1 MALKLILGGS
11 GYGKSHRMYEDLIRE
26 SMAHSELNYII
37 IVPEQYTMQV
47 QKKVVMMHP
56 LGGLLNVDVVSFGRL
71 AYKVFSELHMKEA
84 LVLEDIGKSMVLR
97 KVIASMASELT
108 VFKGNIRKQGFVGE
122 MKSTVSELLQ
132 YHITPEQLKTLSV
145 SLKNRPMLS
154 GKLHDI
160 GCIYEAFKKDIEQRY
175 ITTEEILDRFT
186 AVASQSEILK
196 NSVLYLDEFT
206 GFTPSQYKLI
216 AELLK
221 VSRHMQIALTVD
233 PREKLYEPGAPFRL
247 FYLTKDT
254 IYKLEKLC
262 AREHIEREKD
272 IILKEAERFRKNSEL
287 GFMEKNI
294 YRSFTGKTYKEPLKA
309 IRLRAARNPS
319 DEMRAAARTMLSL
332 CRQGV
337 RFREMAVITG
347 DLTVYGHVI
356 EQGLKQAGIPYF
368 IDSKK
373 SVLSNCL
380 VEMIRAL
387 LEVIGQD
394 FNYESIFRY
403 LKTDMTPVS
412 AGETDIL
419 ENYILAAGIRGF
431 SRWQKPF
438 ERPYRG
444 MAQGELELVN
454 QIREKVMAWLLPVK
468 EAFSSSDK
476 KAGSYARI
484 LLEFLECRNMQ
495 ERIDERCRW
504 FEAGNELALA
514 KEYSQI
520 YRIVSDILQKVI
532 GVLGEEKMSLKEFS
546 DILDA
551 GFNEAKVGII
561 PPGIDQV
568 IVGDLKR
575 TRLDSIRVMF
585 FIGVNDGLVPGSI
598 KEGGLINDMDKEIL
612 MDYDFE
618 MAPTGKQEAC
628 TEQFYIYTMLSKAS
642 ERLYMSF
649 SKIDEHGKSMR
660 PSVLIGRVMKLFE
673 KLEIEESDQE
683 TLQIENIYH
692 HEDAVRY
699 FTEGLRDYKNGQMN
713 HIWQQLYLW
722 FKKHEKDTAQ
732 KLCDTAFLS
741 HEDDMLSK
749 SVVRALY
756 GHTLE
761 NSVTTLEKYASCAY
775 AHFLTYG
782 LMLKARQEYRIE
794 APDLGIL
801 FHSALELFSKKLQM
815 SAYNWHT
822 VPDDFREKLAGDCV
836 REVAVNYHHTILLDN
851 YRNKFLIYR
860 LVRMVKRTVWAL
872 QKQLQAG
879 KFEPEDYE
887 LRFEKDSKT
896 GTVDIR
902 LSDDEVL
909 KLKGTI
915 DRLDKYEDDENIYVK
930 IIDYKSGAK
939 KFDLLAL
946 YYGLQLQLVVY
957 MDAAMA
963 MKREKSS
970 KKVIPA
976 GILYYHI
983 DDPLIAADS
992 TEETEGIYEAVLKAL
1007 RMNGLVNEDL
1017 EVIRLMDADFEKESA
1032 VIPVAFNK
1040 DGSLSKKSGTA
1051 SETQFRALFDYTART
1066 VKKFGQQI
1074 LNGHIEVNPYKRG
1087 NKGNACTYC
1096 AYRAVCGF
1104 DESVEG
1110 YEFRQLM
1117 ELSAQSV
1124 WEEICREVKAD
1135 GHDMDE

>member
-37 IVPEQYTMQV
+37 IVPEQYTLQV
-47 QKKVVMMHP
+47 QKKIVMMHP
-56 LGGLLNVDVVSFGRL
+56 LGGIFNVDVVSFGRL
-71 AYKVFSELHMKEA
+71 AYKVFAELYMKEA

-97 KVIASMASELT
+97 KVISSMASELT

-132 YHITPEQLKTLSV
+132 YHITPEQLAGLSS
-145 SLKNRPMLS
+145 SLKKRPMLS

-160 GCIYEAFKKDIEQRY
+160 GCIYEAFKKEIEDRY

-186 AVASQSEILK
+186 AVAAQSEILK
-196 NSVLYLDEFT
+196 NSRLYLDEFT

-221 VSRHMQIALTVD
+221 VSHHMQIALTVD

-262 AREHIEREKD
+262 AREHIEREND
-272 IILKEAERFRKNSEL
+272 LVLKEPKRFSKDSEL
-287 GFMEKNI
+287 GFMEKHI
-294 YRSFTGKTYKEPLKA
+294 YRSFTGQTYKKPLKA
-309 IRLRAARNPS
+309 IHLRAARNPS
-319 DEMRAAARTMLSL
+319 EEIRAAARTMLSL
-332 CRQGV
+332 SRQGV

-347 DLTVYGHVI
+347 DLSVYGHII
-356 EQGLKQAGIPYF
+356 EQGLKQAKIPYF

-387 LEVIGQD
+387 LEVISQD

-403 LKTDMTPVS
+403 LKTGMTPLED
-412 AGETDIL
+412 GETDIL

-431 SRWQKPF
+431 GRWQKFF

-444 MAQGELELVN
+444 MAEGELELVN
-454 QIREKVMAWLLPVK
+454 QIREKVMSWLTPVR
-468 EAFSSSDK
+468 EAFASSDK
-476 KAGSYARI
+476 KAGSYAGI
-484 LLEFLECRNMQ
+484 LLEFLECRHMKEQ
-495 ERIDERCRW
+495 IDEKCRW
-504 FEAGNELALA
+504 FETEGELALA

-520 YRIVSDILQKVI
+520 YNVVSDILQKVI

-551 GFNEAKVGII
+551 GFNEAKVGVI
-561 PPGIDQV
+561 PPGLDQV

-575 TRLDSIRVMF
+575 TRLDSIRAMF

-598 KEGGLINDMDKEIL
+598 KDGGLINDMDKEIL

-618 MAPTGKQEAC
+618 MSPTGKQEAC
-628 TEQFYIYTMLSKAS
+628 TEQFYIYTVLSKAS

-673 KLEIEESDQE
+673 KLELEETEQE
-683 TLQIENIYH
+683 ELTLEDIYD
-692 HEDAVRY
+692 HEEAMRY
-699 FTEGLRDYKNGQMN
+699 FTEGLRDYKNGHMSLV
-713 HIWQQLYLW
+713 WQQLYLW
-722 FKKHEKDTAQ
+722 LKKYERGTAQ
-732 KLCDTAFLS
+732 QLCDTAFLS
-741 HEDDMLSK
+741 HEDDLLSK

-761 NSVTTLEKYASCAY
+761 NSVTTLEKYAACAY

-782 LMLKARQEYRIE
+782 LMLKERQEYRIE

-815 SAYNWHT
+815 SEYNWHT
-822 VPDDFREKLAGDCV
+822 VPDDFREKLAGECV

-860 LVRMVKRTVWAL
+860 LVRMVRRTVWAL
-872 QKQLQAG
+872 QKQLKAG
-879 KFEPEDYE
+879 KLEPEDYE
-887 LRFEKDSKT
+887 LRFEKGAEA
-896 GTVDIR
+896 GTVDIH

-915 DRLDKYEDDENIYVK
+915 DRLDQYEDEENIYVK

-963 MKREKSS
+963 MKQEKRG

-983 DDPLIAADS
+983 DDPLISADS
-992 TEETEGIYEAVLKAL
+992 TEETDGLEEALLKAL
-1007 RMNGLVNEDL
+1007 RMNGLVNEDMT
-1017 EVIRLMDADFEKESA
+1017 VIRLMDADFEKESP
-1032 VIPVAFNK
+1032 VIPVALNK

-1051 SETQFRALFDYTART
+1051 SGAQFRALFDYTAGT
-1066 VKKFGQQI
+1066 VKKFGRQI
-1074 LNGHIEVNPYKRG
+1074 LDGHIEVNPYKRG
-1087 NKGNACTYC
+1087 SKGNACTYC
-1096 AYRAVCGF
+1096 QYRAVCGF

-1117 ELSAQSV
+1117 ELSAQSI
-1124 WEEICREVKAD
+1124 WEEISREVKAD
-1135 GHDMDE
+1135 GHDVDE